1 MKAHARQK
9 RPKDI
14 ENNLLVTKGDNK
26 GEGPISATGL
36 ADANYCL

>member
-14 ENNLLVTKGDNK
+14 ENNLFWLPEEREKGRDQ
-26 GEGPISATGL
+26 
-36 ADANYCL
+36 